1 MQSSFKGRLNR
12 GDVLVGT
19 ILTIPSAEI
28 AEIFQLAGFDWLFV
42 DLEHGA
48 MGIRDA
54 QAAMQAAAGQLPCV
68 VRVPGNDEVWI
79 KRALDIGAAG
89 IIAPNVRSAEA
100 ARQVVRL
107 CKYPPEGERSVGIAR
122 AQGYGEAFQAY
133 VSTAN
138 EAVAV
143 IIQIEHVDAVA
154 AIEEI
159 IAVAGIDAV
168 FVGPYDLS
176 ASMDKMGLTT
186 DPAVQDA
193 IRRVKQSTRAAKIPI
208 GIFGPTA
215 ESVKPYIQD
224 GYTLIAVGTDTLM
237 LVKAAKNITGAL
249 KR

>member
-1 MQSSFKGRLNR
+1 MQTSFKRRLSH

-19 ILTIPSAEI
+19 IVTLPSPEMV
-28 AEIFQLAGFDWLFV
+28 EIFCSAGFDWLFV

-48 MGIRDA
+48 LGVREA
-54 QAAMQAAAGQLPCV
+54 QVLLQAAGEQVPCL
-68 VRVPGNDEVWI
+68 VRVPSIDEVWI

-100 ARQVVRL
+100 ARKVVRL
-107 CKYPPEGERSVGIAR
+107 CKYPPEGSRSVGIAR
-122 AQGYGEAFQAY
+122 AQGYGERFQESVA
-133 VSTAN
+133 TAN

-176 ASMDKMGLTT
+176 ASMHKMGLTT
-186 DPAVQDA
+186 DPAVQNA
-193 IRRVKQSTRAAKIPI
+193 IRKVWQSTRAARIPI

-215 ESVKPYIQD
+215 ESVKPYIQN
-224 GYTLIAVGTDTLM
+224 GYTLIVVGTDTLM
-237 LVKAAKNITGAL
+237 LVSAAKDITSAL

>member
-1 MQSSFKGRLNR
+1 MAFKHRLSR

-19 ILTIPSAEI
+19 IVTLPSPEMV
-28 AEIFQLAGFDWLFV
+28 EIFCSAGFDWLFV

-48 MGIRDA
+48 LGVREA
-54 QAAMQAAAGQLPCV
+54 QVLLQAAGEQVPCL
-68 VRVPGNDEVWI
+68 VRVPSIDEVWI

-89 IIAPNVRSAEA
+89 VIASNVRSAQA
-100 ARQVVRL
+100 ARQVVRW
-107 CKYPPEGERSVGIAR
+107 CKYPPEGVRSVGIAR
-122 AQGYGEAFQAY
+122 AQGYGERFKEY
-133 VSTAN
+133 VSSAN
-138 EAVAV
+138 DEVAV
-143 IIQIEHVDAVA
+143 IIQIEHIDAVG

-159 IAVAGIDAV
+159 IAVSGIDGV

>member
-1 MQSSFKGRLNR
+1 MQSLFKGRLGR

-54 QAAMQAAAGQLPCV
+54 QTAMQAAGEQLPCV
-68 VRVPGNDEVWI
+68 VRVPANDEVWI

-176 ASMDKMGLTT
+176 ASMGKMGLTT
-186 DPAVQDA
+186 DPKVQEA
-193 IRRVKQSTRAAKIPI
+193 IRKVKQGTEAARIPI

-215 ESVKPYIQD
+215 ESVRPYIQE

-237 LVKAAKNITGAL
+237 LVNAAKNITGAL